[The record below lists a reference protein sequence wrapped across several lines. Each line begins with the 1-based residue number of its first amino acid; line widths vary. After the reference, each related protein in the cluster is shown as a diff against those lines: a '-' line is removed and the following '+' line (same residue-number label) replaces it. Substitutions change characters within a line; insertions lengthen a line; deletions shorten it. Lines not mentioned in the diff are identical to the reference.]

1 MKITQH
7 TRRFALVVTTC
18 ALALLA
24 SAALSAAEP
33 APAVSADGLQLVK
46 QTKERLVY
54 RKPGASFAKY
64 QRVGIL
70 DCYVEFQKNW
80 QENYNRSAS
89 PDARV
94 SDADV
99 QRIKTA
105 LADEFKRV
113 FTEELQKNGGYQV
126 VDVAAPDVL
135 LLRPALVNVAVTA
148 PDVQSANVRAIVV
161 RSAGQATLFL
171 ELYDSATSTILAR
184 VMDARADDQPIGQIA
199 NRATNTAAANAVLTS
214 WAVELRKYLDAV
226 RDKPAGK

>member
-1 MKITQH
+1 MKITQQ
-7 TRRFALVVTTC
+7 TRRFAPLIATC
-18 ALALLA
+18 AATLLA
-24 SAALSAAEP
+24 SAGLPAGEP

-46 QTKERLVY
+46 QTKQRLVY

-64 QRVGIL
+64 QRVAIL
-70 DCYVEFQKNW
+70 DCYVELQKGW

-94 SDADV
+94 TDADV

-113 FTEELQKNGGYQV
+113 FTEELQKNSGYQV
-126 VDVAAPDVL
+126 VDVTAPDVL

-148 PDVQSANVRAIVV
+148 PDVRTANMRAVVV

-171 ELYDSATSTILAR
+171 ELFDSATSTILAR
-184 VMDARADDQPIGQIA
+184 VMDAKADNQPIGQIA
-199 NRATNTAAANAVLTS
+199 NRVTNTAAANAVLTS
-214 WAVELRKYLDAV
+214 WAVELRGFLDAV
-226 RDKPAGK
+226 REKPEG